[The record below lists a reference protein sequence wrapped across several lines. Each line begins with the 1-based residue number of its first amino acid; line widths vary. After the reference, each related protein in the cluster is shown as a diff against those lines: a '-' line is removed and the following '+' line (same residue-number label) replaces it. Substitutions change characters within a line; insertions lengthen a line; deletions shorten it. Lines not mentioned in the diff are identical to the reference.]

1 LADYNGKLL
10 YNFSII
16 NNKIAK
22 NFGIRSIT
30 PLLSPEIIQKSMR
43 LPSNKKYN
51 SSSNIGKLHLRKI
64 LKFFGIEDLIEKQ
77 KLGFSVNT
85 ENLWKTH
92 GLEMAKEYLVDG
104 KIIQDGWIKKDWV
117 QSNLNDQNIDIRHIN
132 KLLGLLS
139 FEIWYR
145 MFEKNFNSKGI

>member
-1 LADYNGKLL
+1 
-10 YNFSII
+10 
-16 NNKIAK
+16 
-22 NFGIRSIT
+22 
-30 PLLSPEIIQKSMR
+30 
-43 LPSNKKYN
+43 
-51 SSSNIGKLHLRKI
+51 LRKI
-64 LKFFGIEDLIEKQ
+64 LKIFGIEDLIEKQ

-145 MFEKNFNSKGI
+145 NIELQN

>member
-1 LADYNGKLL
+1 
-10 YNFSII
+10 
-16 NNKIAK
+16 
-22 NFGIRSIT
+22 
-30 PLLSPEIIQKSMR
+30 
-43 LPSNKKYN
+43 
-51 SSSNIGKLHLRKI
+51 
-64 LKFFGIEDLIEKQ
+64 
-77 KLGFSVNT
+77 
-85 ENLWKTH
+85 
-92 GLEMAKEYLVDG
+92 MAKEYLVDG